1 VAITVRF
8 RFRLWLT
15 IPDVTWTSYELY
27 HTEKQATLRLSR
39 EIAFFYFF
47 NALLMRTDVNLE
59 RNQKHVI
66 RFKNSSLENCAETMS
81 ITGCFLRANKL
92 KHATN
97 PTLSSTA
104 QVVYLIFQIMCSRTV
119 TVFMFSVTA
128 STRSDFHVWHW
139 PEWSYLEYSKKR
151 KAIRHLALR
160 PPTRACLV
168 ERITRRVWWCKR
180 SHSPSKH
187 PSPVVIHLVQDLWK
201 A

>member
-92 KHATN
+92 KARHKPNTKFHSTSGLFN
-97 PTLSSTA
+97 ISNHVLSNS
-104 QVVYLIFQIMCSRTV
+104 YC
-119 TVFMFSVTA
+119 
-128 STRSDFHVWHW
+128 FHV
-139 PEWSYLEYSKKR
+139 LRYSFNKKWFSCLTLTR
-151 KAIRHLALR
+151 VKLPGIQQKTESDTSLGTSTTNARLFGWAYNQARLVMQAL
-160 PPTRACLV
+160 
-168 ERITRRVWWCKR
+168 
-180 SHSPSKH
+180 S
-187 PSPVVIHLVQDLWK
+187 
-201 A
+201 